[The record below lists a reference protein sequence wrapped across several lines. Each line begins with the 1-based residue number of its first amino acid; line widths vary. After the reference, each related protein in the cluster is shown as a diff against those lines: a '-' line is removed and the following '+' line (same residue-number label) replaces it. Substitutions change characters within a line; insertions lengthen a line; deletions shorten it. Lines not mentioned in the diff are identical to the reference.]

1 MMKTVS
7 NISELNLN
15 YETTI
20 FVVTL
25 QKLNINYL

>member
-1 MMKTVS
+1 MKTVS

>member
-1 MMKTVS
+1 MKTAS

-20 FVVTL
+20 FVVAL

>member
-1 MMKTVS
+1 MKTIS